1 MNIVGIDLGTTYC
14 AIAYLDSMGKA
25 CVQPVKDGHL
35 LPSLIYCD
43 TEDNNEL
50 LVGQI
55 AKGMAS
61 DRPENVAGNFKRHMG
76 KGLPIKLHN
85 MEFTPKDLSAVL
97 LKKLKQDFEEAVGP
111 IGTAVITVPAHF
123 EAEARKATLE
133 AARIA
138 GIPCDTLI
146 NEPTAAILSCA
157 ATKRLQGKVLVFDL
171 GGGTFDATLAEVKGE
186 DVKVLTSQGDL
197 DLGGRIF
204 DLEILLLANEAF
216 RAEFGEPL
224 IDETKAQLEDP
235 NSLAFRCHQ
244 EKAEEIKKDLSGRK
258 SSARTFIRTGDN
270 KSLTV
275 KINREQFEEKI
286 APYLG
291 KAWTAIEVAMEDAG
305 LTAADI
311 DHVLLVGGSV
321 RIPAIQEGLARIFG
335 QGKIMTAP
343 SVDEAVCLGA
353 AIRAALE
360 ADSRMLNS
368 VQRSAL
374 ENKSLTDVTNRH
386 YGTLT
391 INVEDGRLINA
402 IILKKDTPLPCS
414 ATETFYTIVEGQTE
428 VECKITESSWE
439 ERDADLV
446 QLKATAT
453 LHLPPNRPAER
464 EVRVTYSYDINQV
477 IQCEF
482 LDVESGRK
490 EVVELNLEKESDKAN
505 DFQIDDFVID

>member
-1 MNIVGIDLGTTYC
+1 
-14 AIAYLDSMGKA
+14 
-25 CVQPVKDGHL
+25 
-35 LPSLIYCD
+35 
-43 TEDNNEL
+43 
-50 LVGQI
+50 
-55 AKGMAS
+55 
-61 DRPENVAGNFKRHMG
+61 
-76 KGLPIKLHN
+76 
-85 MEFTPKDLSAVL
+85 
-97 LKKLKQDFEEAVGP
+97 
-111 IGTAVITVPAHF
+111 
-123 EAEARKATLE
+123 
-133 AARIA
+133 
-138 GIPCDTLI
+138 
-146 NEPTAAILSCA
+146 
-157 ATKRLQGKVLVFDL
+157 
-171 GGGTFDATLAEVKGE
+171 
-186 DVKVLTSQGDL
+186 
-197 DLGGRIF
+197 
-204 DLEILLLANEAF
+204 
-216 RAEFGEPL
+216 
-224 IDETKAQLEDP
+224 
-235 NSLAFRCHQ
+235 
-244 EKAEEIKKDLSGRK
+244 
-258 SSARTFIRTGDN
+258 
-270 KSLTV
+270 
-275 KINREQFEEKI
+275 
-286 APYLG
+286 
-291 KAWTAIEVAMEDAG
+291 
-305 LTAADI
+305 
-311 DHVLLVGGSV
+311 
-321 RIPAIQEGLARIFG
+321 
-335 QGKIMTAP
+335 MTAP